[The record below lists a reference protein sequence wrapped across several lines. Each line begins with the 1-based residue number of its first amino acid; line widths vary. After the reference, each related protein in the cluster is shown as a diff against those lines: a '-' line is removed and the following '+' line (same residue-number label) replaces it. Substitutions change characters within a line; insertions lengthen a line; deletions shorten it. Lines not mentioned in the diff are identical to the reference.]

1 MIAAHL
7 LSMGVA
13 GARTRRQPGT
23 QRHMK
28 AIGITAALAVLPTLL
43 KGRPAWV
50 SFSADG
56 VIAHAI
62 YRENVKPGR
71 PCG

>member
-1 MIAAHL
+1 
-7 LSMGVA
+7 
-13 GARTRRQPGT
+13 
-23 QRHMK
+23 MK